1 MTTKKQPTQDSV
13 LFRYSELN
21 DIPELMKVIDDVEIE
36 TKEKSRN
43 VLLERIGQK
52 QLVTVILENKII
64 GFIGWSKNY
73 NNNNQA
79 WFIEQITIHKDYRR
93 HGTGLNL
100 INYFLNVCKL
110 EGINVVYATVQKHN
124 EKSLNMFKKAGGD
137 IIEKS
142 EKENVIRISIK

>member
-1 MTTKKQPTQDSV
+1 MTTKKQPTQNNA
-13 LFRYSELN
+13 LFRYSEFN
-21 DIPELMKVIDDVEIE
+21 DILELIKVIDDVEIE

-43 VLLERIGQK
+43 ILLERIK
-52 QLVTVILENKII
+52 QNQLISAILENKII

-73 NNNNQA
+73 NNNNQD

-93 HGTGLNL
+93 QGVGLNL
-100 INYFLNVCKL
+100 LNYFLNVCKL

-142 EKENVIRISIK
+142 EKENLIRISIK